1 MDETKIIDE
10 SLITSTII
18 DTKERIRL
26 FMVFQAQRD
35 TERAKVDAELISK
48 VEKVTAQLIEI
59 GRGVEK
65 REGMTRTILQAINH
79 GWGTAW
85 AEIKKIWE

>member
-35 TERAKVDAELISK
+35 VELMNKVQSVADKLD
-48 VEKVTAQLIEI
+48 EI

-65 REGMTRTILQAINH
+65 RDGRMRTILQALNH

-85 AEIKKIWE
+85 AEIRKIWE

>member
-35 TERAKVDAELISK
+35 VELMNKVQSVADKLD
-48 VEKVTAQLIEI
+48 EI

-65 REGMTRTILQAINH
+65 PKIDPWHFVRNLAKHIMD
-79 GWGTAW
+79 
-85 AEIKKIWE
+85 EIDRLTKLK

>member
-35 TERAKVDAELISK
+35 AELMNK
-48 VEKVTAQLIEI
+48 VQSVADKLDEI

-65 REGMTRTILQAINH
+65 RDSRMRVILQALNH

>member
-35 TERAKVDAELISK
+35 VELMNKVQSVADKLD
-48 VEKVTAQLIEI
+48 EI

-65 REGMTRTILQAINH
+65 RDSS
-79 GWGTAW
+79 WKKW
-85 AEIKKIWE
+85 AQDVMKYAVSLLK